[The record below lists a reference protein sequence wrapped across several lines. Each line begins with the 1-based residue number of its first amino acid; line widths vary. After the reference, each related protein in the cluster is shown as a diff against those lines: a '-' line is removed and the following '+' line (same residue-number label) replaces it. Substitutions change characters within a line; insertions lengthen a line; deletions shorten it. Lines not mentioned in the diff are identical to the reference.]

1 MTNFNQE
8 IEKIIQEEVDKR
20 CHEEKLKVEFWRE
33 TAKERDE
40 EKTALKKELAEIFE
54 EYTTFKK
61 EKEHDKNLLYLVKKL
76 ELDYILDSLNKS
88 TRDTRLKA
96 EGVPIWFKILFEST
110 EDNKELV
117 KVMIELGVDIPEEVL
132 EFKNPINYSK
142 EELIDLFSTKINFYV
157 TNGCTKEDNAK
168 FFFEALRVDG
178 WSFNPNQRNLPLQLL
193 LRNPLI
199 LDEDVFKL
207 AIYALGNY
215 AYLISEYQNLNI
227 EQAIVLSKEFSSP
240 HNINILLKCGESH
253 DNHYIQEE
261 LMKLDLISKNDYKTR
276 KHFGLLTAKNKV
288 KYLSVKKDT
297 LTLRELLFI
306 CTYLD
311 LSEDLIREIFNNYL
325 Q

>member
-40 EKTALKKELAEIFE
+40 EKTALKKKLAEIFE

-142 EELIDLFSTKINFYV
+142 EELIDLFSTKINFHV

-227 EQAIVLSKEFSSP
+227 EQAIALSKKFSSP
-240 HNINILLKCGESH
+240 HNINILLKCDESH
-253 DNHYIQEE
+253 NNYYIQEE
-261 LMKLDLISKNDYKTR
+261 LIKLDLISDDNYKTKR
-276 KHFGLLTAKNKV
+276 YLGLLTAKNKV
-288 KYLSVKKDT
+288 KYLSNKKNT
-297 LTLRELLFI
+297 LTLKKVSSI
-306 CTYLD
+306 CTYLE
-311 LSEDLIREIFNNYL
+311 LNEDLTKEILKNYL

>member
-20 CHEEKLKVEFWRE
+20 CH
-33 TAKERDE
+33 E

-117 KVMIELGVDIPEEVL
+117 KTMIELGVDIPEEVL

-207 AIYALGNY
+207 AIHALGNY

-276 KHFGLLTAKNKV
+276 RNFGLLTAKNKV
-288 KYLSVKKDT
+288 KYLSAKKDT

-311 LSEDLIREIFNNYL
+311 LSEDLIREIFNNRL